1 MRRIAAALLVPVVA
15 ALTMAGCGSS
25 GSSGSSASSSDSAV
39 KVTGSFGKAPDVTIP
54 AQQAGSK
61 LDITTP
67 IQGSGPVLKSS
78 DDVLANL
85 AIYVWSGKT
94 HKLLD
99 STFTSIP
106 QILPAQ
112 IGLKGLA
119 AAVKNKKIGSRVV
132 AVVPP
137 ADGYGKQGNSQIG
150 VKGTDTTVWV
160 IDLIKPFSPT
170 QSASGKTVSSGGG
183 SLPSVK
189 SGAPGT
195 APVVTIPKKGSPSS
209 KLVSKTLI
217 QGTGPKTTT
226 GETVVAQYVA
236 VNYRT
241 KQVFNSTWPSAQSA
255 GTPFSFTLGGTGAI
269 PGFIKGLTGVNVGS
283 RVLLVIPPDEGYG
296 KAGQAQAGI
305 KGTDTLVFVVDVLA
319 AFPGASA

>member
-1 MRRIAAALLVPVVA
+1 MRRISAALLVPALA
-15 ALTMAGCGSS
+15 ALAMVGCS
-25 GSSGSSASSSDSAV
+25 SSGSSASSPNSGV
-39 KVTGSFGKAPDVTIP
+39 KVTGTFGKAPDVTIP
-54 AQQAGSK
+54 AAKAGSK

-67 IQGSGPVLKSS
+67 IQGSGQVLASG

-106 QILPAQ
+106 QVLPSN

-119 AAVKNKKIGSRVV
+119 AAVKGKKIGSRVL

-137 ADGYGKQGNSQIG
+137 ADGYGRQGNSQIG

-170 QSASGKTVSSGGG
+170 ASASGKSVSSGGG

-189 SGAPGT
+189 AATGS
-195 APVVTIPKKGSPSS
+195 APVVTIPKKGTPPS
-209 KLVSKTLI
+209 KLISKTLI
-217 QGTGPKTTT
+217 QGTGPKLQA
-226 GETVVAQYVA
+226 GQTVVAQYVA
-236 VNYRT
+236 VNWRT
-241 KQVFNSTWPSAQSA
+241 KQVFNSTWPSSSSA
-255 GTPFSFTLGGTGAI
+255 GTPFSFTLGGSGAI
-269 PGFIKGLTGVNVGS
+269 PGFIKGLTGANVGS
-283 RVLLVIPPDEGYG
+283 RMLLVIPPAQGYG
-296 KAGQAQAGI
+296 KAGQPQAGI
-305 KGTDTLVFVVDVLA
+305 KGTDTLVFVVDILAGLA
-319 AFPGASA
+319 AASA

>member
-1 MRRIAAALLVPVVA
+1 MRRISAALLVPVVA

-25 GSSGSSASSSDSAV
+25 GSSGSSASNPNSDV
-39 KVTGSFGKAPDVTIP
+39 KVTGTFGKAPDVTIP
-54 AQQAGSK
+54 AEQAGSK

-67 IQGSGPVLKSS
+67 IQGSGAVVKTG

-106 QILPAQ
+106 QILPSQ
-112 IGLKGLA
+112 IGLKGLS
-119 AAVKNKKIGSRVV
+119 AAVKGKKIGSRVV

-189 SGAPGT
+189 SASGA
-195 APVVTIPKKGSPSS
+195 APVVTIPKKGSPPS

-217 QGTGPKTTT
+217 QGTGPKLQA
-226 GETVVAQYVA
+226 GQTVVAQYVA
-236 VNYRT
+236 VNWRT
-241 KQVFNSTWPSAQSA
+241 KQVFNTTWPSASSP
-255 GTPFSFTLGGTGAI
+255 GTPFSFTLGNGGAI
-269 PGFIKGLTGVNVGS
+269 PGFIKGLTGANVGS
-283 RVLLVIPPDEGYG
+283 RVMVVIPPAEGYG
-296 KAGQAQAGI
+296 KSGQPQAGI
-305 KGTDTLVFVVDVLA
+305 KGTDTLVFVVDILA
-319 AFPGASA
+319 GLPAASA

>member
-25 GSSGSSASSSDSAV
+25 GSSGSSASSPDSSV
-39 KVTGSFGKAPDVTIP
+39 KVSGSFGKAPTVTIP
-54 AQQAGSK
+54 AQKAGAK

-67 IQGSGPVLKSS
+67 IQGSGPVLKTG

-119 AAVKNKKIGSRVV
+119 AAMKGQKIGSRVV

-137 ADGYGKQGNSQIG
+137 ADGYGSQGNSQIG

-170 QSASGKTVSSGGG
+170 QSASGKQVSTGGG
-183 SLPSVK
+183 SLPTVK
-189 SGAPGT
+189 ATPGT
-195 APVVTIPKKGSPSS
+195 APVVTIPKKGTPPT

-217 QGTGPKTTT
+217 QGTGPKLQA
-226 GETVVAQYVA
+226 GQTVVAQYVA
-236 VNYRT
+236 VNWRT
-241 KQVFNSTWPSAQSA
+241 KKVFNTTWPAAGSA
-255 GTPFSFTLGGTGAI
+255 GTPFSFTLTSTGAI
-269 PGFIKGLTGVNVGS
+269 PGFIKGLTGANVGS
-283 RVLLVIPPDEGYG
+283 RMLLVIPPAEGYG

-305 KGTDTLVFVVDVLA
+305 KGTDTLVFVVDILA
-319 AFPGASA
+319 VVPPASA

>member
-1 MRRIAAALLVPVVA
+1 MRRISAALLVPVAA

-25 GSSGSSASSSDSAV
+25 GSSGSSASNPNSDV
-39 KVTGSFGKAPDVTIP
+39 KVTGSFGKAPEVTIP
-54 AQQAGSK
+54 AEKAGSK

-67 IQGSGPVLKSS
+67 IQGSGPALKTG

-85 AIYVWSGKT
+85 AIYVWSGTK

-99 STFTSIP
+99 STFKTIP
-106 QILPAQ
+106 QILPSQ

-119 AAVKNKKIGSRVV
+119 AAVKGQKIGSRVV

-150 VKGTDTTVWV
+150 VSGTDTTVWV
-160 IDLIKPFSPT
+160 IDLIRPFSPT
-170 QSASGKTVSSGGG
+170 QAASGKTVSSGGG

-189 SGAPGT
+189 NSAAG
-195 APVVTIPKKGSPSS
+195 PVVTIPKKGTPPG

-217 QGTGPKTTT
+217 QGTGPKLQP

-236 VNYRT
+236 VNWRT
-241 KQVFNSTWPSAQSA
+241 KQVFNSTWPSSQSA
-255 GTPFSFTLGGTGAI
+255 GTPFSFTLGSGGAI
-269 PGFIKGLTGVNVGS
+269 PGFIKGLTGANVGS
-283 RVLLVIPPDEGYG
+283 RMMVVIPPAEGYG
-296 KAGQAQAGI
+296 KSGQPQAGI
-305 KGTDTLVFVVDVLA
+305 KGTDTLVFVVDILA
-319 AFPGASA
+319 GLPAASA

>member
-1 MRRIAAALLVPVVA
+1 MAA

-25 GSSGSSASSSDSAV
+25 GSSGSSASNPNSDV
-39 KVTGSFGKAPDVTIP
+39 KVTGSFGKAPEVTIP
-54 AQQAGSK
+54 AEKAGSK

-67 IQGSGPVLKSS
+67 IQGSGPALKTG

-85 AIYVWSGKT
+85 AIYVWSGTK

-99 STFTSIP
+99 STFKTIP
-106 QILPAQ
+106 QILPSQ

-119 AAVKNKKIGSRVV
+119 AAVKGQKIGSRVV

-150 VKGTDTTVWV
+150 VSGTDTTVWV
-160 IDLIKPFSPT
+160 IDLIRPFSPT
-170 QSASGKTVSSGGG
+170 QAASGKTVSSGGG

-189 SGAPGT
+189 NSAAG
-195 APVVTIPKKGSPSS
+195 PVVTIPKKGTPPG

-217 QGTGPKTTT
+217 QGTGPKLQP

-236 VNYRT
+236 VNWRT
-241 KQVFNSTWPSAQSA
+241 KQVFNSTWPSSQSA
-255 GTPFSFTLGGTGAI
+255 GTPFSFTLGSGGAI
-269 PGFIKGLTGVNVGS
+269 PGFIKGLTGANVGS
-283 RVLLVIPPDEGYG
+283 RMMVVIPPAEGYG
-296 KAGQAQAGI
+296 KSGQPQAGI
-305 KGTDTLVFVVDVLA
+305 KGTDTLVFVVDILA
-319 AFPGASA
+319 GLPAASA

>member
-25 GSSGSSASSSDSAV
+25 GSSGSSASSPDSNV
-39 KVTGSFGKAPDVTIP
+39 KVTGSFGKAPSVTIP
-54 AQQAGSK
+54 AQKAGAK

-67 IQGSGPVLKSS
+67 IQGSGPVLKTG

-106 QILPAQ
+106 QILPSQ

-119 AAVKNKKIGSRVV
+119 TAMKGKKIGSRVV

-137 ADGYGKQGNSQIG
+137 ADGYGSQGNSQIG

-170 QSASGKTVSSGGG
+170 QSASGKQVSTGGG
-183 SLPSVK
+183 ALPTVK
-189 SGAPGT
+189 ATAGS
-195 APVVTIPKKGSPSS
+195 APVVTIPKKAPST
-209 KLVSKTLI
+209 KLVSKTLV
-217 QGTGPKTTT
+217 QGTGPKTQAGQTI
-226 GETVVAQYVA
+226 VAQYVA

-241 KQVFNSTWPSAQSA
+241 KKVFNTTWPSAGSA
-255 GTPFSFTLGGTGAI
+255 GTPFSFTLTSTGAI

-283 RVLLVIPPDEGYG
+283 RVMLVIPPAEGYG

-305 KGTDTLVFVVDVLA
+305 KGTDTLVFVVDILA
-319 AFPGASA
+319 AIPSASA